1 MTNAGI
7 AELRGEVY
15 GLKVMLV
22 NAIGFIAAL
31 TDDPTDHLQ
40 ATQNAAIA
48 GIATSTN
55 DKVKATHL
63 RTFRAAAAG
72 LACTRRTL
80 ARSLSQSLLGR

>member
-1 MTNAGI
+1 MTNADI

-40 ATQNAAIA
+40 AIQNAAIA

-63 RTFRAAAAG
+63 QTFRG
-72 LACTRRTL
+72 GSRR
-80 ARSLSQSLLGR
+80 ARSAGC